1 MRAREHVLGDTGAW
15 TALALSRD
23 PLYTNAVQAS
33 VFLRIAH

>member
-1 MRAREHVLGDTGAW
+1 MRARERVFVDTRAW

>member
-1 MRAREHVLGDTGAW
+1 MRARERVFVNTGAW
-15 TALALSRD
+15 VALALRRD